1 MTAWTNP
8 PALDKGKCFEIYRK
22 EILAWGELS
31 DLQKSK
37 QGIVVA
43 LSLPEDDNT
52 YIRERVFD
60 QIPLQDLKTDNGLI
74 ILLNFLDKH
83 CGKDELVDS
92 LEKYEDFESFERE
105 DRQSILN
112 FISLFD
118 LKYKR
123 IERKNMKLAPEVL
136 AFRLLKKANETRA
149 EKILILT
156 GMDFENKPALY
167 EQAKKALIKFKDC
180 FSISSLVIVRGN
192 HLVNLKGRNHGTY
205 KEEIT
210 RNGFARKKINPSG
223 ADGKILKCLS
233 CGSFWHLLDDC
244 PDSWENIAK
253 KKNMGNEH
261 RKALCHS
268 DRAVLDGCRVWE
280 EATNKSQ
287 TGVIEELN
295 TVVTGL
301 KEEIIS
307 LKREIKQI
315 KIGKNRKLDGMGEC
329 FKLQSEEQVGE
340 TCLSPVLGEVGG
352 EMKNL
357 KSEVIKLKDEIMKMK
372 AAKDRELGKQ
382 VEGRMNNAPM
392 PDKNRSKSRE
402 NGTDRSEIK
411 IESMKGGMRA
421 EMMDKKLNS
430 YIGLVNSYIGL
441 ESQIKAIQIK
451 ENCEENQSKESQ
463 VRNDIRKEAG
473 VKENGWDRKSEWNIV
488 CSTYKRK
495 DIDADS
501 KAWNK
506 HVIASKRDAWKHQR
520 KVTLLTVI
528 QIKLSDYMR
537 QYVWD
542 TEISATEIAFWK
554 QLMFLLYNI
563 IACYL

>member
-22 EILAWGELS
+22 EILAWGELT
-31 DLQKSK
+31 DLPKSK

-43 LSLPEDDNT
+43 LSLPEDDET
-52 YIRERVFD
+52 HIRGRVFD
-60 QIPLQDLKTDNGLI
+60 QIPLQDLKTDDGLI

-105 DRQSILN
+105 DGQSILN
-112 FISLFD
+112 FISVFD

-136 AFRLLKKANETRA
+136 AFRLLKKANITRT
-149 EKILILT
+149 EKLLILT

-180 FSISSLVIVRGN
+180 FSISSASNRDG
-192 HLVNLKGRNHGTY
+192 KSFSQFKRQKARNRQG
-205 KEEIT
+205 KDNQRPIKAS
-210 RNGFARKKINPSG
+210 GVVRKKINASG

-233 CGSFWHLLDDC
+233 CGSFRHLLDDC

-261 RKALCHS
+261 RKVLCHS
-268 DRAVLDGCRVWE
+268 DRAVHGFRVWE
-280 EATNKSQ
+280 EATNKS
-287 TGVIEELN
+287 GVIEELS

-307 LKREIKQI
+307 LKREINQI
-315 KIGKNRKLDGMGEC
+315 KIGKNRKVDGMGER
-329 FKLQSEEQVGE
+329 FKLQSEEQHGE
-340 TCLSPVLGEVGG
+340 MCISSVLGELGG

-357 KSEVIKLKDEIMKMK
+357 KSEVINLKDEIMKMK
-372 AAKDRELGKQ
+372 AVKDRELEKQ
-382 VEGRMNNAPM
+382 VEGRMKNAPM
-392 PDKNRSKSRE
+392 SNNNRNKSRE
-402 NGTDRSEIK
+402 NETDRSEIK
-411 IESMKGGMRA
+411 IKLMNGGQGA

-430 YIGLVNSYIGL
+430 YIGL
-441 ESQIKAIQIK
+441 ESKIKAIQIK

-463 VRNDIRKEAG
+463 VRKDIRKKDG
-473 VKENGWDRKSEWNIV
+473 IKENGWDRESEWNIV

-495 DIDADS
+495 DLEVDS
-501 KAWNK
+501 KAWHKN
-506 HVIASKRDAWKHQR
+506 VIASKRDADKHQR
-520 KVTLLTVI
+520 IISLLAVI

-537 QYVWD
+537 QFVWN
-542 TEISATEIAFWK
+542 TELSETEIAFWK
-554 QLMFLLYNI
+554 QLMFLQYYI
-563 IACYL
+563 VACYL

>member
-31 DLQKSK
+31 DLPKSK

-52 YIRERVFD
+52 YIPERVFD

-92 LEKYEDFESFERE
+92 LEKNEDFESFERE

-136 AFRLLKKANETRA
+136 AFRLLKKANLTRA
-149 EKILILT
+149 EKLLILT

-180 FSISSLVIVRGN
+180 FSISSASNCEGKSFSQF
-192 HLVNLKGRNHGTY
+192 KGEKSWNIQGRDY
-205 KEEIT
+205 QKPIKA
-210 RNGFARKKINPSG
+210 NGFARKKINPSG

-315 KIGKNRKLDGMGEC
+315 GKNRKLDRMGEC
-329 FKLQSEEQVGE
+329 FKLQSEEQEGE

-357 KSEVIKLKDEIMKMK
+357 KSEVINLKDEIMKMK

-382 VEGRMNNAPM
+382 VDGRMNNAPM

-411 IESMKGGMRA
+411 IESMKGGLRA

-430 YIGLVNSYIGL
+430 YIGLVDSYIGL

-451 ENCEENQSKESQ
+451 ENCEENQFKESQ

-488 CSTYKRK
+488 CSTYKKK
-495 DIDADS
+495 DLDADS
-501 KAWNK
+501 KAWHK
-506 HVIASKRDAWKHQR
+506 HVIASKRDTWKHQR
-520 KVTLLTVI
+520 IVTLLTVI

-542 TEISATEIAFWK
+542 TELSATEIAFWK
-554 QLMFLLYNI
+554 Q
-563 IACYL
+563 

>member
-1 MTAWTNP
+1 MMTLTNP
-8 PALDKGKCFEIYRK
+8 PVLGKGKSFEIYRK

-31 DLQKSK
+31 DLPKSK

-60 QIPLQDLKTDNGLI
+60 QIPLQDLKTDDGLI

-83 CGKDELVDS
+83 CGKDELVDT

-136 AFRLLKKANETRA
+136 AFRLLKKANLTRA
-149 EKILILT
+149 EKLLILT

-180 FSISSLVIVRGN
+180 FSISSASNCEGKSFSQFKREKSWNIQ
-192 HLVNLKGRNHGTY
+192 GRDNQ
-205 KEEIT
+205 KPIKA
-210 RNGFARKKINPSG
+210 NGFARKKINQSG

-233 CGSFWHLLDDC
+233 CGSFRHLLDDC

-268 DRAVLDGCRVWE
+268 NRAVLDGSRVSE

-287 TGVIEELN
+287 SGVIEELN

-301 KEEIIS
+301 KEEILS

-329 FKLQSEEQVGE
+329 FKLQSEEQAGE
-340 TCLSPVLGEVGG
+340 TCLSSVLGKVGG

-357 KSEVIKLKDEIMKMK
+357 KSEVINLKDEIMKMK
-372 AAKDRELGKQ
+372 AAKDKELGKQ
-382 VEGRMNNAPM
+382 VEGRMKNA
-392 PDKNRSKSRE
+392 DKNRSKYRE

-411 IESMKGGMRA
+411 IESMKGGLGA
-421 EMMDKKLNS
+421 EMMEKKL
-430 YIGLVNSYIGL
+430 NSYIGL
-441 ESQIKAIQIK
+441 ESQIQEVKAIQIK

-488 CSTYKRK
+488 CSTYKRQ
-495 DIDADS
+495 DLDADS
-501 KAWNK
+501 KAWHK
-506 HVIASKRDAWKHQR
+506 HVIASKRDAEKHQR
-520 KVTLLTVI
+520 IITLLTVI

-542 TEISATEIAFWK
+542 TELSATEIAFWK